1 MDVLYSINISEG
13 ERMPEKIELPI
24 KGMSCAACAVRIEKE
39 LNKLEDVSE
48 ARVNF
53 PLKKAV
59 IFPKKDIELREVI
72 SIIRDIGYD
81 VDLEGDVTIR
91 AQKEEAE
98 LKKDLIWSALLSAV
112 IMVFSMWMV
121 LPYNNIVLLILT
133 LPVQFYFGMRFHKP
147 ALLNLKHFA
156 ADMNTLISVG
166 TSAAF
171 FYSAFVTF
179 FPHIIISAGMK
190 PDTYFDSS
198 AVIITLIL
206 FGRFL
211 ESKAKTKTYTAIKML
226 YELSPK
232 ECVVLRDNREER
244 VPTDTIEE
252 EDRILIR
259 PGEKV
264 PIDGEV
270 IEGNTYVDESMIT
283 GESMPVN
290 KGIGDEVIGG
300 TINGKGSIV
309 VRVTRI
315 GKDTVL
321 SKVIRLVEEA
331 QFTKAP
337 VQRLADTVAGIFVPI
352 VILISIGA
360 LFVWYIF
367 GPEPKLTNALLSFVS
382 VLIIACP
389 CALGLAT
396 PTAIMVS
403 SGVGA
408 KRGILIKSAE
418 ALELTNRVQYVLFDK
433 TGTLTEG
440 VIVLS
445 ETVPVGNFSEAD
457 VLGVAYNLEKQSEHP
472 FSEALRKKAE
482 ESGIAPQR
490 VDNFQAIVGK
500 GITGEIDGRH
510 YFVGNTSMYKDGGRV
525 LDDDVEQKYHE
536 KARGGTSPV
545 LVWNDD
551 NVMGIITFSDKVRDE
566 SRGVIDELKNM
577 EIEAVMITGDSMEG
591 AKAISEKVG
600 IEKYFYRVLPD
611 KKAQIVEEYKK
622 KGITI
627 MVGDG
632 INDAPS
638 LATAHIGV
646 AMGKG
651 TDIAI
656 ESADVVLMKGQL
668 SKLVSLIKL
677 SKKTLWVIKENLFW
691 AFIYNILGIPIA
703 FGALYPFFGIRF
715 EPIYGALAM
724 MISSVSVV
732 SNSLRLRMFKD

>member
-1 MDVLYSINISEG
+1 
-13 ERMPEKIELPI
+13 MPEKFELPI
-24 KGMSCAACAVRIEKE
+24 IGMSCAACAARIEKE
-39 LNKLEDVSE
+39 LNKLEDISE

-59 IFPKKDIELREVI
+59 IVPKKELELKEII

-81 VDLEGDVTIR
+81 VDIEGDITIR
-91 AQKEEAE
+91 AQKEESE
-98 LKKDLIWSALLSAV
+98 LKRSFIWSASFSAV

-121 LPYNNIVLLILT
+121 FPHHVINYVLLVLT
-133 LPVQFYFGMRFHKP
+133 LPIQFYFGLRFHK
-147 ALLNLKHFA
+147 ATILNLKHFT

-179 FPHIIISAGMK
+179 FPHIIIAAGMK
-190 PDTYFDSS
+190 PVAYFDSS
-198 AVIITLIL
+198 AMIITLIL
-206 FGRFL
+206 LGRFL
-211 ESKAKTKTYTAIKML
+211 ESKAKTRTYTAIKML

-232 ECVVLRDNREER
+232 ECVVLKDKEEVR
-244 VPTDTIEE
+244 ISTDALEVG
-252 EDRILIR
+252 DLVLIR

-264 PIDGEV
+264 AVDGV
-270 IEGNTYVDESMIT
+270 VTEGNTYVDESMIT
-283 GESMPVN
+283 GESMPAY
-290 KGIGDEVIGG
+290 KGLGDEVIGG
-300 TINGKGSIV
+300 TMNGKGSITIKAT
-309 VRVTRI
+309 RV

-337 VQRLADTVAGIFVPI
+337 VQRLADKVAGVFVPI
-352 VILISIGA
+352 VIVISICA

-408 KRGILIKSAE
+408 RKGILIKSAE
-418 ALELTNRVQYVLFDK
+418 ALELTNKAQYVLFDK

-440 VIVLS
+440 LIILAEALPFGNYS
-445 ETVPVGNFSEAD
+445 EIDILN
-457 VLGVAYNLEKQSEHP
+457 VAYNLEKQSEHP

-482 ESGIAPQR
+482 ELKISPDR
-490 VDNFQAIVGK
+490 VDEFEAIIGK
-500 GITGEIDGRH
+500 GIKGKIDGKE
-510 YFVGNTSMYKDGGRV
+510 YFVGNIALYEDTGKK
-525 LDDDVEQKYHE
+525 LDNSINQLYHE
-536 KARGGTSPV
+536 KELSGTSPV
-545 LVWNDD
+545 LVWSSESL
-551 NVMGIITFSDKVRDE
+551 MGILTFSDKVREE
-566 SRGVIDELKNM
+566 SRDVIKELKARG
-577 EIEAVMITGDSMEG
+577 IETVMITGDSRE
-591 AKAISEKVG
+591 AAQTISEKVG
-600 IEKYFYRVLPD
+600 IEQYYYRVLPD
-611 KKAQIVEEYKK
+611 KKAQIVEDFKK

-638 LATAHIGV
+638 LAAADVGV

-668 SKLVSLIKL
+668 SKLVSLIRL
-677 SKKTLWVIKENLFW
+677 SKKTLWIIKENLFW

-703 FGALYPFFGIRF
+703 FGVLYPFFGIRL
-715 EPIYGALAM
+715 EPMFGAMAM
-724 MISSVSVV
+724 VVSSVSVV
-732 SNSLRLRMFKD
+732 SNSLRLRMFKE

>member
-1 MDVLYSINISEG
+1 
-13 ERMPEKIELPI
+13 MPEKIELPI

-244 VPTDTIEE
+244 VPTDTLEKG
-252 EDRILIR
+252 DRILIR

-270 IEGNTYVDESMIT
+270 IEGNTYIDESMIT
-283 GESMPVN
+283 GESMPFH

-418 ALELTNRVQYVLFDK
+418 ALELTNRAQYVLFDK

-445 ETVPVGNFSEAD
+445 EAVPVGNFSEAD

-525 LDDDVEQKYHE
+525 LDDDVEQKYRE

-551 NVMGIITFSDKVRDE
+551 NVMGIITFSDKVREE

-611 KKAQIVEEYKK
+611 KKAHIVEEYKK

-668 SKLVSLIKL
+668 SRLVSLIKL

>member
-1 MDVLYSINISEG
+1 MA
-13 ERMPEKIELPI
+13 EKIELPI
-24 KGMSCAACAVRIEKE
+24 IGMSCAACAARIEKE
-39 LNKLEDVSE
+39 LNKLDDIKD

-59 IFPKKDIELREVI
+59 IVFKNDTEIKDIVSL
-72 SIIRDIGYD
+72 IRDIGYD
-81 VDLEGDVTIR
+81 VDIEGDITVR
-91 AQKEEAE
+91 ARKEEAG
-98 LKKDLIWSALLSAV
+98 LKRAFIWSACFSAV
-112 IMVFSMWMV
+112 IMLFSMWMV
-121 LPYNNIVLLILT
+121 LPYSNYILLVLT

-147 ALLNLKHFA
+147 ALLNLRHFA

-179 FPHIIISAGMK
+179 FPHVIMRAGME
-190 PDTYFDSS
+190 PHTYFDSS
-198 AVIITLIL
+198 ATIITLIL

-211 ESKAKTKTYTAIKML
+211 ESKAKTRTYTAIKML

-232 ECVVLRDNREER
+232 ECAVIKNGKEIRL
-244 VPTDTIEE
+244 PTDSIEIN
-252 EDRILIR
+252 DLIMIR

-283 GESMPVN
+283 GESIPIHKN
-290 KGIGDEVIGG
+290 IGDEVIGG
-300 TINGKGSIV
+300 TINGKGSII
-309 VRVTRI
+309 VRTTRI
-315 GKDTVL
+315 GKDTTL

-337 VQRLADTVAGIFVPI
+337 VQRLADKVAGIFVPI
-352 VILISIGA
+352 VMLISFA
-360 LFVWYIF
+360 AFFVWYFF
-367 GPEPKLTNALLSFVS
+367 GPEPKITNALLSFVS

-396 PTAIMVS
+396 PTAIMVA

-408 KRGILIKSAE
+408 KKGILIKSAE
-418 ALELTNRVQYVLFDK
+418 ALELTNKAQYVLFDK

-440 VIVLS
+440 IIVLS
-445 ETVPVGNFSEAD
+445 ETLPFGNFSEAD
-457 VLGVAYNLEKQSEHP
+457 ILSIAYNLEKQSEHP
-472 FSEALRKKAE
+472 FSEALRRKAE
-482 ESGIAPQR
+482 ETNIAQAR
-490 VDNFQAIVGK
+490 VDDFQAIPGK
-500 GITGEIDGRH
+500 GIKGAIGDKRYFIGNIALYEETGRMLDE
-510 YFVGNTSMYKDGGRV
+510 MV
-525 LDDDVEQKYHE
+525 LDKYHE
-536 KARGGTSPV
+536 KEKEGTSPV
-545 LVWNDD
+545 LVWSEDGL
-551 NVMGIITFSDKVRDE
+551 MGIITFSDKVRDE
-566 SRGVIDELKNM
+566 TSEIVSELKKAG
-577 EIEAVMITGDSMEG
+577 IEVVMITGDSMEG
-591 AKAISEKVG
+591 AKTISGKVG

-611 KKAQIVEEYKK
+611 KKAHIVEEYKK
-622 KGITI
+622 KGVTI

-638 LATAHIGV
+638 LATAHVGV

-668 SKLVSLIKL
+668 SRLMSLIKL
-677 SKKTLWVIKENLFW
+677 SKKTLWIIKENLFW

-703 FGALYPFFGIRF
+703 FGVLYPFFNIRF

-732 SNSLRLRMFKD
+732 SNSLRLKMFKD

>member
-1 MDVLYSINISEG
+1 MEG
-13 ERMPEKIELPI
+13 FMAEKVELPI
-24 KGMSCAACAVRIEKE
+24 IGMNCAACATRIERE
-39 LNKLEDVSE
+39 LNKLDNVKE

-59 IFPKKDIELREVI
+59 ITPKDDMELRDII
-72 SIIRDIGYD
+72 SLIRDIGYD
-81 VDLEGDVTIR
+81 VDVEGDVTIR
-91 AQKEEAE
+91 AKKEEAG
-98 LKKDLIWSALLSAV
+98 LKKDFIWSACFSAV
-112 IMVFSMWMV
+112 VMVFSMWMV
-121 LPYNNIVLLILT
+121 LPYSNFILLILT
-133 LPVQFYFGMRFHKP
+133 LPVQFYFGMRFHRP
-147 ALLNLKHFA
+147 AVMNLRHFA

-171 FYSAFVTF
+171 FYSSFVTF
-179 FPHIIISAGMK
+179 FPHVILSAGLN
-190 PDTYFDSS
+190 PDVYFDSS
-198 AVIITLIL
+198 ATIITLIL

-211 ESKAKTKTYTAIKML
+211 ESKAKTRTYTAIKML

-232 ECVVLRDNREER
+232 ECALIKDGRETR
-244 VPTDTIEE
+244 VPTDTIEVG
-252 EDRILIR
+252 DLVMVR

-264 PIDGEV
+264 PVDGEV
-270 IEGNTYVDESMIT
+270 VEGNTYIDESMIT
-283 GESMPVN
+283 GESIPIHKN
-290 KGIGDEVIGG
+290 TSDEVIGG

-309 VRVTRI
+309 VKVVRI

-337 VQRLADTVAGIFVPI
+337 VQRLADKVAGIFVPI

-360 LFVWYIF
+360 LIVWYIF

-408 KRGILIKSAE
+408 KKGILIKSAE
-418 ALELTNRVQYVLFDK
+418 ALELTNKAKYVLFDK
-433 TGTLTEG
+433 TGTLTQG
-440 VIVLS
+440 VIALSQVL
-445 ETVPVGNFSEAD
+445 PVNGFSEAHI
-457 VLGVAYNLEKQSEHP
+457 LSVAYNLEKQSEHP
-472 FSEALRKKAE
+472 FSEALREKAE
-482 ESGIAPQR
+482 EINID
-490 VDNFQAIVGK
+490 VEKVENFQAVPGK
-500 GITGEIDGRH
+500 GVTGNINGKN
-510 YFVGNTSMYKDGGRV
+510 YFIGNIALYEEAGKTLYDSAK
-525 LDDDVEQKYHE
+525 QIYHE
-536 KARGGTSPV
+536 KEKEGTSPV
-545 LVWNDD
+545 LIWNDD
-551 NVMGIITFSDKVRDE
+551 ALMGVITFSDKVRDE
-566 SRGVIDELKNM
+566 SRAVIDELRKAG
-577 EIEAVMITGDSMEG
+577 IESIMITGDSMEG
-591 AKAISEKVG
+591 ARTISEKVG

-611 KKAQIVEEYKK
+611 KKANIVEEYKK
-622 KGITI
+622 KGITV

-638 LATAHIGV
+638 LATADVGV

-677 SKKTLWVIKENLFW
+677 SKKTLWIIKENLFW

-703 FGALYPFFGIRF
+703 FGALYPVFGIRF
-715 EPIYGALAM
+715 EPMYGAIAM

-732 SNSLRLRMFKD
+732 SNSLRLKMFKD

>member
-1 MDVLYSINISEG
+1 MAV
-13 ERMPEKIELPI
+13 KVELPI
-24 KGMSCAACAVRIEKE
+24 IGMNCAACAARIERE
-39 LNKLEDVSE
+39 LNKLDNIKE

-59 IFPKKDIELREVI
+59 IIPKNDIELKDVI
-72 SIIRDIGYD
+72 SLIRDIGYD
-81 VDLEGDVTIR
+81 VDIEGDVTIR
-91 AQKEEAE
+91 ARKEEAG
-98 LKKDLIWSALLSAV
+98 LKRDFIWSACFGAV
-112 IMVFSMWMV
+112 VMIFSMWMV
-121 LPYNNIVLLILT
+121 LPYGNFILLLLT
-133 LPVQFYFGMRFHKP
+133 LPVQFYFGMRFHRP
-147 ALLNLKHFA
+147 AILNLRHFT

-171 FYSAFVTF
+171 FYSSFVTF

-198 AVIITLIL
+198 ATIITLIL
-206 FGRFL
+206 FGRLL

-232 ECVVLRDNREER
+232 ECALIKDGKETR
-244 VPTDTIEE
+244 VPIDTIEV
-252 EDRILIR
+252 DDMVLVR

-264 PIDGEV
+264 PVDGEV
-270 IEGNTYVDESMIT
+270 AEGNTYVDESMIT
-283 GESMPVN
+283 GEGIPVYKN
-290 KGIGDEVIGG
+290 IGDEVIGG

-309 VRVTRI
+309 VKVVKI

-337 VQRLADTVAGIFVPI
+337 VQRLADKVAGIFVPI
-352 VILISIGA
+352 VILISIAA
-360 LFVWYIF
+360 LFAWYVF

-418 ALELTNRVQYVLFDK
+418 ALELTNKAKYVLFDK
-433 TGTLTEG
+433 TGTLTQG

-445 ETVPVGNFSEAD
+445 DILPVNGFSKEQI
-457 VLGVAYNLEKQSEHP
+457 LRIAYNLEKQSEHP
-472 FSEALRKKAE
+472 FSEALRRKAE
-482 ESGIAPQR
+482 ESHTETEK
-490 VDNFQAIVGK
+490 VDNFQAIPGK
-500 GITGEIDGRH
+500 GIEGEINGKS
-510 YFVGNTSMYKDGGRV
+510 YFIGNVALYEEKGKR
-525 LDDDVEQKYHE
+525 LDDVAKQAYNE
-536 KARGGTSPV
+536 KEKEGTSPV
-545 LVWNDD
+545 LIWSDD
-551 NVMGIITFSDKVRDE
+551 SIMGIIAFSDKVRDE
-566 SRGVIDELKNM
+566 SRTVIDELKKIG
-577 EIEAVMITGDSMEG
+577 IEAAMITGDSMEG
-591 AKAISEKVG
+591 ARRISETVG

-611 KKAQIVEEYKK
+611 KKANIVEEYKK
-622 KGITI
+622 KGITV

-638 LATAHIGV
+638 LAAADVGV

-668 SKLVSLIKL
+668 LRLISLIKL
-677 SKKTLWVIKENLFW
+677 SKKTIWVIKENLFW

-715 EPIYGALAM
+715 EPMYGAIAM
-724 MISSVSVV
+724 VISSVSVV
-732 SNSLRLRMFKD
+732 SNSLRLKMFKD

>member
-1 MDVLYSINISEG
+1 MA
-13 ERMPEKIELPI
+13 EKVELPI
-24 KGMSCAACAVRIEKE
+24 TGMSCAACASRIERE
-39 LNKLEDVSE
+39 LNKLENIKE

-59 IFPKKDIELREVI
+59 ITLKRDTELKEVI
-72 SIIRDIGYD
+72 SLIRDIGYD
-81 VDLEGDVTIR
+81 VDIESDVAVR
-91 AQKEEAE
+91 AQKEETE
-98 LKKDLIWSALLSAV
+98 LKNAFVWSACFSAV
-112 IMVFSMWMV
+112 VMVFSMWMI
-121 LPYNNIVLLILT
+121 LPHNNYILFLLT

-147 ALLNLKHFA
+147 AVMNLKHFA
-156 ADMNTLISVG
+156 TDMNTLISVG

-179 FPHIIISAGMK
+179 FPDVVMRAGIE
-190 PDTYFDSS
+190 PHTYFDSS
-198 AVIITLIL
+198 ATIITLIL
-206 FGRFL
+206 FGRYL
-211 ESKAKTKTYTAIKML
+211 ESKAKTRTYTAIKML

-232 ECVVLRDNREER
+232 ECALIRDGKEIR
-244 VPTDTIEE
+244 VSVDTIETG
-252 EDRILIR
+252 DLVLIR

-264 PIDGEV
+264 PVDGEV
-270 IEGNTYVDESMIT
+270 AEGSTYVDESMIT
-283 GESMPVN
+283 GESIPVF
-290 KGIGDEVIGG
+290 KGIGHEVIGG
-300 TINGKGSIV
+300 TINGKGSV
-309 VRVTRI
+309 VVKVTRI

-337 VQRLADTVAGIFVPI
+337 VQRLADQVSGIFVPI

-360 LFVWYIF
+360 FFVWYIF

-418 ALELTNRVQYVLFDK
+418 ALELTNNAKYVLFDK

-440 VIVLS
+440 IIELS
-445 ETVPVGNFSEAD
+445 SIIPFEGYSEKD
-457 VLGVAYNLEKQSEHP
+457 VLYIAYNLEKQSEHP
-472 FSEALRKKAE
+472 FSEALRKKSE
-482 ESGIAPQR
+482 EADIISVI
-490 VDNFQAIVGK
+490 VNNFQAIPGK
-500 GITGEIDGRH
+500 GIKGEIDGKD
-510 YFVGNTSMYKDGGRV
+510 YFVGNTVLFEESGGKTEDIIFKQYR
-525 LDDDVEQKYHE
+525 EIE
-536 KARGGTSPV
+536 AEGTSPV
-545 LVWNDD
+545 LVWNND
-551 NVMGIITFSDKVRDE
+551 NLIGMLAFSDKVREE
-566 SRGVIDELKNM
+566 SKEVISELKRM
-577 EIEAVMITGDSMEG
+577 GIEVVMITGDSEEG
-591 AKAISEKVG
+591 ARTISGKVG
-600 IEKYFYRVLPD
+600 IENYHYRILPEQ
-611 KKAQIVEEYKK
+611 KAHIVEEFKK
-622 KGITI
+622 KGITL

-638 LATAHIGV
+638 LATAHIGI

-668 SKLVSLIKL
+668 SRLVSLIKL
-677 SKKTLWVIKENLFW
+677 SRKTLWIIKENLFW

-703 FGALYPFFGIRF
+703 FGVLYPFFGIRL
-715 EPIYGALAM
+715 EPMYAALAM

-732 SNSLRLRMFKD
+732 SNSLRLKLFKE